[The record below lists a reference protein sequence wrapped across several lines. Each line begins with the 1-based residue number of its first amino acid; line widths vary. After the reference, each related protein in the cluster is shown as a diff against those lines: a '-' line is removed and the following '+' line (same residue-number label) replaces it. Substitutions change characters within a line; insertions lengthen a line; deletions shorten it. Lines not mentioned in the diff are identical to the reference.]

1 MYRRSLLRIG
11 AEDDE
16 KRRKQSRE
24 ALEMPKRSDIHKVLL
39 IGSGPIQIGQAAEF
53 DFSGSQA
60 CKSLR
65 EEGIEVVLVNSN
77 PATIMTDPD
86 TADKVYIEPLT
97 PETVAKI
104 IEKERP
110 DGIIAGIGGQT
121 GLNITSELAEMG
133 VLEKFHVEVLGTSVR
148 SIQEAEDRD
157 LFKKAMQRVGEPV
170 PKSRA
175 VSTLDQALEVMEEL
189 GLPLVVRPAYTL
201 GGSGGGIAKTKEEL
215 LAICDL
221 GLKRSRIS
229 QVLLEESVGGWIE
242 LEYEVMRD
250 SNNTCITI
258 CNMENMDPMGI
269 HTGESIVV
277 TPIQTLS
284 DKEIQMLRSASIN
297 IIRALGIEGGCNVQF
312 AVKDGE
318 YRVIEVNPRVSRSSA
333 LASKATG
340 YPIARVTA
348 KIAIGMTLDEIRNDV
363 TKETPASFEPTVDY
377 VVTKIPRWPFDKFVK
392 ANKSLTTAMKSTG
405 EVMAIGRSLEESI
418 QKAIRSLDIDKEL
431 GYSGKY
437 SQWTDE
443 ELHALLSEPTDERI
457 FAIYIALKR
466 GWKAEE
472 ISRITGIEPY
482 FLYRMENILVMEN
495 EIKAALNPE
504 VLRKAKRT
512 GFTDEQIARLTGK
525 GREEITDMRISSG
538 IIPTYKMVDTCAAEF
553 AAKTPYYYSTYDMQ
567 CELVPSDRKKVLIL
581 GSGPIRIGQGIEF
594 DYCTVHAV
602 MALREQ
608 GIEAHIVN
616 NNPETVSTDYDTSD
630 KLFFEPVTLEDVMN
644 IIEKEQPYGVLVQF
658 GGQTAIN
665 LAIPLEKEIA
675 RRGLG
680 TRILGTSPDSI
691 DLAED
696 RERFNALMN
705 DMNIPQPQAGI
716 AYSPAEAKAV
726 AAKIGYPV
734 LVRPSYV
741 LGGRAMEIVY
751 DEAGLEVYMR
761 EAVRVSR
768 EHPVLIDDF
777 LQDAV
782 EIDVDA
788 VCDGEDVL
796 IGAIMEH
803 IEEAGIHSGDS
814 ACMIP
819 PQTLPGVVLEVVR
832 DYVRKIALGL
842 NVVGIVNLQMA
853 YKDGTVYVL
862 EANPRSSR
870 TIPFVS
876 KSVGLPLAKIAANVM
891 IGKTLAEQG
900 YTREPKVPYV
910 SVKEV
915 LLPFDKL
922 PGADVLLGP
931 EMRSTGE
938 VMGIDYNLGLAFF
951 KAELSADNSL
961 PVEGMVFISV
971 KDEDKA
977 TAAVAARKLYDAGLS
992 IIATDST
999 AEYLRRSGL
1008 PVVRVNKIFNGS
1020 PNVLDYIKIGEVRLI
1035 INTPTTKQSVRDGYQ
1050 IRRSAVDYHV
1060 PYITTIQA
1068 AQAAAD
1074 AILKAKKDQITIKA
1088 LDEYHKEVYY
1098 S

>member
-1 MYRRSLLRIG
+1 
-11 AEDDE
+11 
-16 KRRKQSRE
+16 
-24 ALEMPKRSDIHKVLL
+24 MPKRTDIHKVLL

-65 EEGIEVVLVNSN
+65 EEGIKVVLVNSN

-86 TADKVYIEPLT
+86 MAEKVYIEPLV
-97 PETVAKI
+97 PEIVAKI

-133 VLEKFHVEVLGTSVR
+133 ILEKYNVEVLGTSVE
-148 SIQEAEDRD
+148 SIKESEDRD

-170 PKSRA
+170 PRSTA
-175 VSTLDQALEVMEEL
+175 VHTLDEALAVMDEL

-201 GGSGGGIAKTKEEL
+201 GGSGGGIAHTREDL
-215 LAICDL
+215 LRICEL

-229 QVLLEESVGGWIE
+229 QALLEESVGGWTE

-250 SNNTCITI
+250 KNDTCITI

-284 DKEIQMLRSASIN
+284 DQQIQMLRSAAIN
-297 IIRALGIEGGCNVQF
+297 IIRALRIEGGCNIQF
-312 AVKDGE
+312 AIKNDE

-377 VVTKIPRWPFDKFVK
+377 AVIKIPRWPFDKFVK
-392 ANKSLTTAMKSTG
+392 ADKTLTTSMKSTG
-405 EVMAIGRSLEESI
+405 EVMAIGRSYEEALM
-418 QKAIRSLDIDKEL
+418 KAVRSLDIDKDF

-437 SQWTDE
+437 TPWTDE
-443 ELHALLSEPTDERI
+443 EIKELLQTPTDERL
-457 FAIYIALKR
+457 FAIHQALKR
-466 GWKAEE
+466 GMSSEE
-472 ISRITGIEPY
+472 ISRITSIEPY
-482 FLYRMENILVMEN
+482 FLYRIENIIAVEEMVQKELTPVTM
-495 EIKAALNPE
+495 
-504 VLRKAKRT
+504 RKAKRT
-512 GFTDEQIARLTGK
+512 GFTDEQIARLVK
-525 GREEITDMRISSG
+525 KSREEITDLRHEWG

-553 AAKTPYYYSTYDMQ
+553 EAKTPYYYSTYDTE
-567 CELVPSDRKKVLIL
+567 CELRPSDRKKVLIL

-602 MALREQ
+602 LALREQ

-644 IIEKEQPYGVLVQF
+644 IIEKERPYGVLVQF

-675 RRGLG
+675 RLGLN
-680 TRILGTSPDSI
+680 TRILGTTPDSI

-696 RERFNALMN
+696 RERFNLLMQELN
-705 DMNIPQPQAGI
+705 VPQPSAGI
-716 AYSPAEAKAV
+716 AFSPDEAKAV
-726 AAKIGYPV
+726 AARIGYPV
-734 LVRPSYV
+734 MVRPSYV

-761 EAVRVSR
+761 EAVRVSH

-777 LQDAV
+777 LQNAV

-788 VCDGEDVL
+788 VCDGTDVL

-832 DYVRKIALGL
+832 DYVRRIALGL
-842 NVVGIVNLQMA
+842 GVKGIVNLQMA

-876 KSVGLPLAKIAANVM
+876 KAVGLPLAKIAANVM
-891 IGKTLAEQG
+891 IGLSLKEQG
-900 YTREPKVPYV
+900 HTKEPKTPYV

-938 VMGIDYNLGLAFF
+938 VMGIDYNQGLAFF
-951 KAELSADNSL
+951 KAELSADNTL
-961 PVEGMVFISV
+961 PLEGVVFVSV
-971 KDEDKA
+971 RDEDKA
-977 TAAVAARKLYDAGLS
+977 AVAVAAKKLSDAGLK
-992 IIATDST
+992 IIATDNT
-999 AEYLRRSGL
+999 ADYLNRSGI
-1008 PVVRVNKIFNGS
+1008 PVEQVKKIYNGH
-1020 PNVLDYIKIGEVRLI
+1020 PNVLDYMKRGEVKLI
-1035 INTPTTKQSVRDGYQ
+1035 INTPTTKQSVKDGYQ

-1060 PYITTIQA
+1060 PYITTVQA
-1068 AQAAAD
+1068 AQTAAN
-1074 AILKAKKDQITIKA
+1074 AILMASKDRITIKA
-1088 LDEYHKEVYY
+1088 LDEYHKEVTYN
-1098 S
+1098 

>member
-1 MYRRSLLRIG
+1 
-11 AEDDE
+11 
-16 KRRKQSRE
+16 
-24 ALEMPKRSDIHKVLL
+24 MPKRADIHKVLL

-86 TADKVYIEPLT
+86 MAEKIYIEPLV
-97 PETVAKI
+97 PEILAKI

-121 GLNITSELAEMG
+121 GLNLTSELAEMG
-133 VLEKFHVEVLGTSVR
+133 VLEKYKVEVLGTSVQ

-170 PKSRA
+170 PASVA
-175 VSTLDQALEVMEEL
+175 VNSMDEAFAAVEEL

-201 GGSGGGIAKTKEEL
+201 GGSGGGIAHNRDEL
-215 LAICDL
+215 VKICEL
-221 GLKRSRIS
+221 GLKRSRIH
-229 QVLLEESVGGWIE
+229 QVLLEESVEGWTE

-250 SNNTCITI
+250 SRDTCITI

-284 DKEIQMLRSASIN
+284 DRQIQKLRSAAIN
-297 IIRALGIEGGCNVQF
+297 IIRALRIEGGCNIQF
-312 AVKDGE
+312 AVKDDE

-377 VVTKIPRWPFDKFVK
+377 AVIKIPRWPFDKFVK
-392 ANKSLTTAMKSTG
+392 ANKVLTTAMKSTG
-405 EVMAIGRSLEESI
+405 EVMAIGRSYEEALM
-418 QKAIRSLDIDKEL
+418 KAIRSLDIDKEF
-431 GYSGKY
+431 GYAGKY
-437 SQWTDE
+437 TIWTDDE
-443 ELHALLSEPTDERI
+443 VRDILKNPTDDRL
-457 FAIYIALKR
+457 FAIYQALRR
-466 GWKAEE
+466 GMSVEE
-472 ISRITGIEPY
+472 IVGLTLIEPY
-482 FLYRMENILVMEN
+482 FLYRIQNIIAVED
-495 EIKAALNPE
+495 EVKKALNPDT
-504 VLRKAKRT
+504 LRRAKRM
-512 GFTDEQIARLTGK
+512 GFTDEHIASLVGK
-525 GREEITDMRISSG
+525 TREEITDYRIAEG

-553 AAKTPYYYSTYDMQ
+553 AASTPYYYSTYDTE
-567 CELVPSDRKKVLIL
+567 CELVPTKNKKVLIL

-602 MALREQ
+602 MALRER
-608 GIEAHIVN
+608 GIETHIVN

-644 IIEKEQPYGVLVQF
+644 IIEKERPYGVMVQF

-665 LAIPLEKEIA
+665 LAIPLEKELA
-675 RRGLG
+675 RRGLA
-680 TRILGTSPDSI
+680 TKILGTSPDSI

-696 RERFNALMN
+696 RERFNLLMKKL
-705 DMNIPQPQAGI
+705 NIPQPEAGI
-716 AYSPAEAKAV
+716 AFSTDEAKAV
-726 AAKIGYPV
+726 AKRIGYPV
-734 LVRPSYV
+734 IVRPSYV

-761 EAVRVSR
+761 EAVRVSH
-768 EHPVLIDDF
+768 EHPILIDDF
-777 LQDAV
+777 LQNAV

-788 VCDGEDVL
+788 VCDGKDVL

-819 PQTLPGVVLEVVR
+819 PQTLPGYVLEVVR
-832 DYVRKIALGL
+832 DYVRKIALNLGV
-842 NVVGIVNLQMA
+842 NGIMNMQLA

-876 KSVGLPLAKIAANVM
+876 KSVGLPLAKIAAAVM
-891 IGKTLAEQG
+891 IGHTLAEQG
-900 YTREPKVPYV
+900 HTEEPKLPYV

-961 PVEGMVFISV
+961 PLEGIVFISV
-971 KDEDKA
+971 RDEDKA
-977 TAAVAARKLYDAGLS
+977 AVAVAAKKLTDAGLK
-992 IIATDST
+992 IIATDGT
-999 AEYLRRSGL
+999 AEYLKKSGIA
-1008 PVVRVNKIFNGS
+1008 VERVNKIFNGS
-1020 PNVLDYIKIGEVRLI
+1020 PNVLDYMKRGEVKLI
-1035 INTPTTKQSVRDGYQ
+1035 INTPTTKQSIKDGAQ
-1050 IRRSAVDYHV
+1050 IRRGAVDYHV
-1060 PYITTIQA
+1060 PYITTVQA
-1068 AQAAAD
+1068 AQASAD
-1074 AILKAKKDQITIKA
+1074 AIVMAEKDRITIKA
-1088 LDEYHKEVYY
+1088 LDEYHKEV
-1098 S
+1098 SGCARPR

>member
-1 MYRRSLLRIG
+1 
-11 AEDDE
+11 
-16 KRRKQSRE
+16 
-24 ALEMPKRSDIHKVLL
+24 MPKRNDIHKVLL

-77 PATIMTDPD
+77 PATIMTDPN
-86 TADKVYIEPLT
+86 TADKVYIEPLV
-97 PETVAKI
+97 PEIIAKI

-121 GLNITSELAEMG
+121 GLNITSELADMG
-133 VLEKFHVEVLGTSVR
+133 VLEKFHVEVLGTSVKA
-148 SIQEAEDRD
+148 IQEAEDRD

-175 VSTLDQALEVMEEL
+175 VNTLDEALQVMEEI

-201 GGSGGGIAKTKEEL
+201 GGSGGGIARTREEL
-215 LAICDL
+215 LSICEL

-229 QVLLEESVGGWIE
+229 QVLLEESLGGWTE

-284 DKEIQMLRSASIN
+284 DREIQMLRSSAIN
-297 IIRALGIEGGCNVQF
+297 IIRTLGIEGGCNIQF
-312 AVKDGE
+312 AFKNGE

-377 VVTKIPRWPFDKFVK
+377 AVIKIPRWPFDKFVK
-392 ANKSLTTAMKSTG
+392 ANKTLTTAMKSTG
-405 EVMAIGRSLEESI
+405 EVMSIGRGFEEALM
-418 QKAIRSLDIDKEL
+418 KAIRSLDIDKDL
-431 GYSGKY
+431 GYAGKY
-437 SQWTDE
+437 SVWTDE
-443 ELHALLSEPTDERI
+443 EIGKLLENPTDERI
-457 FAIYIALKR
+457 FAIYQALKR
-466 GWKAEE
+466 GMSSEE
-472 ISRITGIEPY
+472 IAKITGIELY
-482 FLYRMENILVMEN
+482 FLYRMERILAMEE
-495 EIKAALNPE
+495 EIRTGLEPQ
-504 VLRKAKRT
+504 VLRKAKRF
-512 GFTDEQIARLTGK
+512 GFTDEQIADIVGK
-525 GREEITDMRISSG
+525 SREEITDMRLSLG

-553 AAKTPYYYSTYDMQ
+553 EAKTPYYYSTYDTE
-567 CELVPSDRKKVLIL
+567 CELVPSNKKKVLIL

-608 GIEAHIVN
+608 GIETHIVN

-644 IIEKEQPYGVLVQF
+644 IIEKEQHDGVLVQF

-665 LAIPLEKEIA
+665 LAFPLEREIA
-675 RRGLG
+675 RRGLK
-680 TRILGTSPDSI
+680 TKILGTSPDSI

-705 DMNIPQPQAGI
+705 QLNIPQPSAGI
-716 AYSPAEAKAV
+716 AFAPEEAKAV
-726 AAKIGYPV
+726 AARIGYPV

-761 EAVRVSR
+761 EAVRVSHD
-768 EHPVLIDDF
+768 HPVLIDDF
-777 LQDAV
+777 LQNAV

-788 VCDGEDVL
+788 VCDGKDVL

-842 NVVGIVNLQMA
+842 KVVGIVNL
-853 YKDGTVYVL
+853 
-862 EANPRSSR
+862 
-870 TIPFVS
+870 
-876 KSVGLPLAKIAANVM
+876 
-891 IGKTLAEQG
+891 
-900 YTREPKVPYV
+900 
-910 SVKEV
+910 
-915 LLPFDKL
+915 
-922 PGADVLLGP
+922 
-931 EMRSTGE
+931 
-938 VMGIDYNLGLAFF
+938 
-951 KAELSADNSL
+951 
-961 PVEGMVFISV
+961 
-971 KDEDKA
+971 
-977 TAAVAARKLYDAGLS
+977 
-992 IIATDST
+992 
-999 AEYLRRSGL
+999 
-1008 PVVRVNKIFNGS
+1008 
-1020 PNVLDYIKIGEVRLI
+1020 
-1035 INTPTTKQSVRDGYQ
+1035 
-1050 IRRSAVDYHV
+1050 
-1060 PYITTIQA
+1060 
-1068 AQAAAD
+1068 
-1074 AILKAKKDQITIKA
+1074 
-1088 LDEYHKEVYY
+1088 
-1098 S
+1098 

>member
-1 MYRRSLLRIG
+1 
-11 AEDDE
+11 
-16 KRRKQSRE
+16 
-24 ALEMPKRSDIHKVLL
+24 MPKRNDIHKVLL

-77 PATIMTDPD
+77 PATIMTDPN
-86 TADKVYIEPLT
+86 TADKVYIEPLV
-97 PETVAKI
+97 PEIVAKI

-121 GLNITSELAEMG
+121 GLNITSELADMG
-133 VLEKFHVEVLGTSVR
+133 VLEKFNVEVLGTSVK

-175 VSTLDQALEVMEEL
+175 VNTLDEALTVMEEL

-201 GGSGGGIAKTKEEL
+201 GGSGGGIARTREEL
-215 LAICDL
+215 LSICEL

-229 QVLLEESVGGWIE
+229 QVLLEESLGGWTE

-284 DKEIQMLRSASIN
+284 DKEIQMLRSAAIN
-297 IIRALGIEGGCNVQF
+297 IIRTLGIEGGCNIQF
-312 AVKDGE
+312 AFKNGE

-377 VVTKIPRWPFDKFVK
+377 VVIKIPRWPFDKFVK
-392 ANKSLTTAMKSTG
+392 ANKTLTTAMKSTG
-405 EVMAIGRSLEESI
+405 EVMAIGRSYEEALM
-418 QKAIRSLDIDKEL
+418 KAIRSLDIDKDL
-431 GYSGKY
+431 GYAGKY
-437 SQWTDE
+437 TTWTDE
-443 ELHALLSEPTDERI
+443 EIKNLLENPTDERL
-457 FAIYIALKR
+457 FAIYQALKR
-466 GWKAEE
+466 GMSSEE
-472 ISRITGIEPY
+472 ISKITGIEPY
-482 FLYRMENILVMEN
+482 FLYRMENIIAMEE
-495 EIKAALNPE
+495 EIRSGLNAQ

-512 GFTDEQIARLTGK
+512 GFTDKQIADIVGK
-525 GREEITDMRISSG
+525 SREEITDMRISLG

-553 AAKTPYYYSTYDMQ
+553 EAKTPYYYSTYDTQ
-567 CELVPSDRKKVLIL
+567 CELVPSDKKKVLIL

-602 MALREQ
+602 MALRER
-608 GIEAHIVN
+608 GIETHIVN

-644 IIEKEQPYGVLVQF
+644 ILEKEQHYGVLVQF

-665 LAIPLEKEIA
+665 LAFPLEKEIA
-675 RRGLG
+675 RRGLK
-680 TRILGTSPDSI
+680 TKILGTSPDSI

-696 RERFNALMN
+696 RERFNVLM
-705 DMNIPQPQAGI
+705 DQLNIPQPSAGI
-716 AYSPAEAKAV
+716 AYAPAEAKAV
-726 AAKIGYPV
+726 ATRIGYPV

-751 DEAGLEVYMR
+751 DETGLEVYMR

-777 LQDAV
+777 LQNAV

-788 VCDGEDVL
+788 VCDGTDVL

-842 NVVGIVNLQMA
+842 KVVGIVNLQMA
-853 YKDGTVYVL
+853 YKDGVVYVL

-876 KSVGLPLAKIAANVM
+876 KAVGLPLAKIAANVM
-891 IGKTLAEQG
+891 IGESLREQG
-900 YTREPKVPYV
+900 FLREPKTPYV

-938 VMGIDYNLGLAFF
+938 VMGIDYKLGLAFF
-951 KAELSADNSL
+951 KAELSADNPL
-961 PVEGMVFISV
+961 PLEGMVFISV

-977 TAAVAARKLYDAGLS
+977 AVAVAAKKLHEAGLS
-992 IIATDST
+992 VIATDST

-1008 PVVRVNKIFNGS
+1008 PVVRVNKIYNGS
-1020 PNVLDYIKIGEVRLI
+1020 PNIMDYIKIGEVKLI
-1035 INTPTTKQSVRDGYQ
+1035 INTPTTKESVKDGVQ
-1050 IRRSAVDYHV
+1050 IRRNAVDYHI

-1074 AILKAKKDQITIKA
+1074 AILMAKKDQITIKA

-1098 S
+1098 N

>member
-1 MYRRSLLRIG
+1 
-11 AEDDE
+11 
-16 KRRKQSRE
+16 
-24 ALEMPKRSDIHKVLL
+24 MPKRSDIHKVLL

-86 TADKVYIEPLT
+86 MAEKVYIEPLV
-97 PETVAKI
+97 PEIVAKI

-121 GLNITSELAEMG
+121 GLNITSELSEMG
-133 VLEKFHVEVLGTSVR
+133 VLEKYNVEVLGTSVK

-157 LFKKAMQRVGEPV
+157 LFKKAMERVCEPV
-170 PKSRA
+170 PKSVA
-175 VSTLDQALEVMEEL
+175 VNTLEEAKAAIKEI

-201 GGSGGGIAKTKEEL
+201 GGSGGGIAQTEEDL
-215 LAICDL
+215 LRICEL

-229 QVLLEESVGGWIE
+229 QVLLEQSVGGWTE
-242 LEYEVMRD
+242 VEYEVMRD

-269 HTGESIVV
+269 HTGESIVA

-284 DKEIQMLRSASIN
+284 DEDIQKLRSAAIN
-297 IIRALGIEGGCNVQF
+297 IIRALGIEGGCNIQF

-377 VVTKIPRWPFDKFVK
+377 VVIKIPRWPFDKFVK
-392 ANKSLTTAMKSTG
+392 ADKTLTTSMKSTG
-405 EVMAIGRSLEESI
+405 EVMAIGRSYEEALM
-418 QKAIRSLDIDKEL
+418 KAVRSLDIDQDF
-431 GYSGKY
+431 GYAGKY
-437 SQWTDE
+437 STWTDDE
-443 ELHALLSEPTDERI
+443 MMGLLKTPTDERL
-457 FAIYIALKR
+457 FAIYQALRR
-466 GWKAEE
+466 GVSVEE
-472 ISRITGIEPY
+472 ISKITAIDPY
-482 FLYRMENILVMEN
+482 FIRRIENI
-495 EIKAALNPE
+495 IKVEDQIKREFNPE
-504 VLRKAKRT
+504 TLRLAKRM
-512 GFTDEQIARLTGK
+512 GFTDERIAALVGK
-525 GREEITDMRISSG
+525 TREDVTDYRTALG

-553 AAKTPYYYSTYDMQ
+553 EAKTPYYYSSYDTE
-567 CELVPSDRKKVLIL
+567 CELKPTNNKKVLII

-602 MALREQ
+602 MALRER
-608 GIEAHIVN
+608 GIETHIIN

-630 KLFFEPVTLEDVMN
+630 RLFFEPVTLEDVMN
-644 IIEKEQPYGVLVQF
+644 IIEKEKPYGVMVQF
-658 GGQTAIN
+658 GGQTAVN

-675 RRGLG
+675 RRGLK
-680 TRILGTSPDSI
+680 TKILGTSPDSM
-691 DLAED
+691 DMAED
-696 RERFNALMN
+696 RERFNALMSEL
-705 DMNIPQPQAGI
+705 NIPQPNAGI
-716 AYSPAEAKAV
+716 AFSPEEAKVV
-726 AAKIGYPV
+726 AKRIGYPV

-751 DEAGLEVYMR
+751 DEAGLDLYMR
-761 EAVRVSR
+761 EAVRVSH

-788 VCDGEDVL
+788 VSDGEDVL

-832 DYVRKIALGL
+832 DYVRRIALGL
-842 NVVGIVNLQMA
+842 KVRGIVNLQMA

-876 KSVGLPLAKIAANVM
+876 KAVGLPLAKIAAAAMV
-891 IGKTLAEQG
+891 GHTLKEQG
-900 YTREPKVPYV
+900 YTEEPKTPYV

-951 KAELSADNSL
+951 KAELSAYNNL
-961 PVEGMVFISV
+961 PLEGIVFISV
-971 KDEDKA
+971 KDEDKMA
-977 TAAVAARKLYDAGLS
+977 VAVAAKKLSDSGLK
-992 IIATDST
+992 IIATDNT
-999 AEYLRRSGL
+999 AAYLSRSGI
-1008 PVVRVNKIFNGS
+1008 PVTQVQKIFNGS
-1020 PNVLDYIKIGEVRLI
+1020 PNVLDYMKRGEVKLI
-1035 INTPTTKQSVRDGYQ
+1035 INTPTTKQSVKDGYQ

-1060 PYITTIQA
+1060 PYITTVQA
-1068 AQAAAD
+1068 AQAAAG
-1074 AILKAKKDQITIKA
+1074 AIEMAKKDRITIKD
-1088 LDEYHKEVYY
+1088 LSEYHREVV
-1098 S
+1098 

>member
-1 MYRRSLLRIG
+1 
-11 AEDDE
+11 
-16 KRRKQSRE
+16 
-24 ALEMPKRSDIHKVLL
+24 MPKRTDIHKVLL

-53 DFSGSQA
+53 NFSGSQA

-86 TADKVYIEPLT
+86 TADKVYIEPLV
-97 PETVAKI
+97 PEIIAKI

-121 GLNITSELAEMG
+121 GLNVTSELAEMG
-133 VLEKFHVEVLGTSVR
+133 ILEKYNVEVLGTSIK
-148 SIQEAEDRD
+148 SIREAEDRD

-170 PKSRA
+170 PKSLA
-175 VSTLDQALEVMEEL
+175 VESMEEALAAMEEL

-201 GGSGGGIAKTKEEL
+201 GGSGGGMAHTSEEL
-215 LAICDL
+215 VKICEL
-221 GLKRSRIS
+221 GLKRSRIH
-229 QVLLEESVGGWIE
+229 QVLLEESVEGWIE

-277 TPIQTLS
+277 TPIQTLA
-284 DKEIQMLRSASIN
+284 DQEIQMLRSSAIN
-297 IIRALGIEGGCNVQF
+297 IIRALGIEGGCNIQF
-312 AVKDGE
+312 AVKDKE

-377 VVTKIPRWPFDKFVK
+377 VVTKIPRWPFDKFVNADK
-392 ANKSLTTAMKSTG
+392 TLTTAMKSTG
-405 EVMAIGRSLEESI
+405 EVMAIGRSYEESLM
-418 QKAIRSLDIDKEL
+418 KAVRSLDIDKDF

-437 SQWTDE
+437 TNWTDE
-443 ELHALLSEPTDERI
+443 EIRNLLKIPTDERL
-457 FAIYIALKR
+457 FAIYQALKR
-466 GWKAEE
+466 GISSEE
-472 ISRITGIEPY
+472 ISEITGIEPY
-482 FLYRMENILVMEN
+482 FLYRIENIINVE
-495 EIKAALNPE
+495 EIVKKELNPE
-504 VLRKAKRT
+504 TLRKAKRT
-512 GFTDEQIARLTGK
+512 GFTDEQIARIVGK
-525 GREEITDMRISSG
+525 SREEITDLRHNLG

-553 AAKTPYYYSTYDMQ
+553 EAKTPYYYSSYDTE
-567 CELVPSDRKKVLIL
+567 CELKPSDKKKVLIL

-675 RRGLG
+675 RRGLK
-680 TRILGTSPDSI
+680 TKILGTTPDSI

-705 DMNIPQPQAGI
+705 QLNIPQPDAGI
-716 AYSPAEAKAV
+716 AFSPAEAKTV
-726 AAKIGYPV
+726 AARIGYPV

-761 EAVRVSR
+761 EAVRVSH

-777 LQDAV
+777 LQNAV

-788 VCDGEDVL
+788 VCDGKDVL

-814 ACMIP
+814 ACIIP
-819 PQTLPGVVLEVVR
+819 TQTLPGVVLEVVR

-842 NVVGIVNLQMA
+842 QVKGIVNLQMA

-876 KSVGLPLAKIAANVM
+876 KAVGLPLAKIAANVM
-891 IGKTLAEQG
+891 IGKSLQEQG
-900 YTREPKVPYV
+900 HTQEPRIPYV

-915 LLPFDKL
+915 LLPFDRL

-938 VMGIDYNLGLAFF
+938 VMGIDYKLGLAFF
-951 KAELSADNSL
+951 KAELSADNPL
-961 PVEGMVFISV
+961 PLQGVVFISV
-971 KDEDKA
+971 KDDDKA
-977 TAAVAARKLYDAGLS
+977 AAAVAAKKLSEAGLK
-992 IIATDST
+992 IIATDNT
-999 AEYLRRSGL
+999 AEYL
-1008 PVVRVNKIFNGS
+1008 
-1020 PNVLDYIKIGEVRLI
+1020 
-1035 INTPTTKQSVRDGYQ
+1035 Q
-1050 IRRSAVDYHV
+1050 
-1060 PYITTIQA
+1060 
-1068 AQAAAD
+1068 
-1074 AILKAKKDQITIKA
+1074 
-1088 LDEYHKEVYY
+1088 
-1098 S
+1098 

>member
-1 MYRRSLLRIG
+1 MG
-11 AEDDE
+11 G
-16 KRRKQSRE
+16 E
-24 ALEMPKRSDIHKVLL
+24 AVEMPRRSDIHKVLL

-86 TADKVYIEPLT
+86 TADKVYIEPLV
-97 PETVAKI
+97 PEIVAKI

-133 VLEKFHVEVLGTSVR
+133 VLERYNVEVLGTSVR

-157 LFKKAMQRVGEPV
+157 LFKKAMERVGEPV

-175 VSTLDQALEVMEEL
+175 VNSLDEALQAMEEL

-201 GGSGGGIAKTKEEL
+201 GGSGGGIAKTREDL
-215 LAICDL
+215 LSICQL
-221 GLKRSRIS
+221 GLKRSRIG
-229 QVLLEESVGGWIE
+229 QVLLEESLGGWTE

-284 DKEIQMLRSASIN
+284 DREIQMLRSAAIN
-297 IIRALGIEGGCNVQF
+297 IIRTLGIEGGCNIQF
-312 AVKDGE
+312 AVRDGE

-363 TKETPASFEPTVDY
+363 TKETPASFEPAVDY
-377 VVTKIPRWPFDKFVK
+377 VVTKIPRWPFDKFVN
-392 ANKSLTTAMKSTG
+392 ANNTLTTSMKSTG
-405 EVMAIGRSLEESI
+405 EVMAIGRSYEESLM
-418 QKAIRSLDIDKEL
+418 KAIRSLDIDKEL
-431 GYSGKY
+431 GYAGKY
-437 SQWTDE
+437 SVWTDE
-443 ELHALLSEPTDERI
+443 EVRRLLVEPTDERI
-457 FAIYIALKR
+457 FAIYQALKR
-466 GWKAEE
+466 GMGSDE
-472 ISRITGIEPY
+472 ISRLTGIHPY
-482 FLYRMENILVMEN
+482 FLYRMEKILSVEK
-495 EIKAALNPE
+495 EIVASAGGSDRSSNSFIDGEL
-504 VLRKAKRT
+504 LRKAKRT
-512 GFTDEQIARLTGK
+512 GFTDEQIAALIGRR
-525 GREEITDMRISSG
+525 REEVTDLRLSLG

-553 AAKTPYYYSTYDMQ
+553 EAKTPYYYSSYDTQ

-630 KLFFEPVTLEDVMN
+630 KLFFEPVTLEDAMN
-644 IIEKEQPYGVLVQF
+644 IIEKEKPYGVLVQF

-665 LAIPLEKEIA
+665 LAIPLEKEIG
-675 RRGLG
+675 RRGLP
-680 TRILGTSPDSI
+680 TKILGTSPDSI

-696 RERFNALMN
+696 RERFNALM
-705 DMNIPQPQAGI
+705 DRLNIPQPKAGI
-716 AYSPAEAKAV
+716 AISPDEARAV
-726 AAKIGYPV
+726 AAEIGYPV

-761 EAVRVSR
+761 EAVRVSH

-777 LQDAV
+777 LQNAV

-788 VCDGEDVL
+788 VCDGKDVL

-832 DYVRKIALGL
+832 DYVKRIALGL
-842 NVVGIVNLQMA
+842 GVRGIVNLQMA
-853 YKDGTVYVL
+853 YKDGVVYVL

-876 KSVGLPLAKIAANVM
+876 KAVGLPLAKIAANVM
-891 IGKTLAEQG
+891 IGKSLREQG
-900 YTREPKVPYV
+900 FTKEPRTPYV

-951 KAELSADNSL
+951 KAELSADNPL
-961 PVEGMVFISV
+961 PLEGMVFISV
-971 KDEDKA
+971 RDEDKA
-977 TAAVAARKLYDAGLS
+977 AAAVAAKKLHDAGLS
-992 IIATDST
+992 IIATDRT
-999 AEYLRRSGL
+999 AEFLRRSGM

-1020 PNVLDYIKIGEVRLI
+1020 PNVLDYIRIGEVKLI
-1035 INTPTTKQSVRDGYQ
+1035 INTPTTKQSVKDGYQ

-1074 AILKAKKDQITIKA
+1074 AILKARKNQVTIKA
-1088 LDEYHKEVYY
+1088 LNEYHKEVYY

>member
-1 MYRRSLLRIG
+1 
-11 AEDDE
+11 
-16 KRRKQSRE
+16 
-24 ALEMPKRSDIHKVLL
+24 MPKRPDIKKVLL

-65 EEGIEVVLVNSN
+65 EEGVEVVLVNSN

-86 TADKVYIEPLT
+86 MADKVYIEPLV
-97 PETVAKI
+97 PEIVAKI

-133 VLEKFHVEVLGTSVR
+133 VLERYGVEVLGTKVR

-157 LFKKAMQRVGEPV
+157 LFKKAMERIGEPV
-170 PKSRA
+170 PRSVA
-175 VSTLDQALEVMEEL
+175 VTSLEEAEEAMKEL
-189 GLPLVVRPAYTL
+189 GLPLIVRPAYTL
-201 GGSGGGIAKTKEEL
+201 GGSGGGIARSREDL
-215 LAICDL
+215 MRICEM
-221 GLKRSRIS
+221 GLKRSRIH
-229 QVLLEESVGGWIE
+229 QVLLEESVIGWTE
-242 LEYEVMRD
+242 VEYEVMRD

-284 DKEIQMLRSASIN
+284 DHEIQMLRSAAIN
-297 IIRALGIEGGCNVQF
+297 IIRALGIEGGCNIQF
-312 AVKDGE
+312 AVRNGE

-348 KIAIGMTLDEIRNDV
+348 KIAIGLTLDEIRNDV

-377 VVTKIPRWPFDKFVK
+377 VVIKIPRWPFDKFVK
-392 ANKSLTTAMKSTG
+392 ADRTLTTSMKSTG
-405 EVMAIGRSLEESI
+405 EVMAIGRSYEEALM
-418 QKAIRSLDIDKEL
+418 KAIRSLDIDIDL
-431 GYSGKY
+431 GYNGKY
-437 SQWTDE
+437 TPWTDE
-443 ELHALLSEPTDERI
+443 DVRELLRTPTDERL
-457 FAIYIALKR
+457 FAIYQALRR
-466 GWKAEE
+466 GFSVDE
-472 ISRITGIEPY
+472 ISQLSMIDPY
-482 FLYRMENILVMEN
+482 FIERIQNIIRMEDEL
-495 EIKAALNPE
+495 KKGLTPDR
-504 VLRKAKRT
+504 LRRAKKM
-512 GFTDEQIARLTGK
+512 GFLDSRIAELTGMT
-525 GREEITDMRISSG
+525 REEVTDYRLSLG

-553 AAKTPYYYSTYDMQ
+553 AASTPYYYSTYDEE
-567 CELVPSDRKKVLIL
+567 CELNPSDKRKVLIL

-602 MALREQ
+602 TALREM
-608 GIEAHIVN
+608 GIEAHIIN

-644 IIEKEQPYGVLVQF
+644 VIEKENYWGVMVQF
-658 GGQTAIN
+658 GGQTAVN
-665 LAIPLEKEIA
+665 LAVPLEKELK
-675 RRGLG
+675 RRGLK
-680 TRILGTSPDSI
+680 TVILGTSPDSI
-691 DLAED
+691 DIAED
-696 RERFNALMN
+696 RERFNKLLN
-705 DMNIPQPQAGI
+705 KLGIPQPRAGI
-716 AYSPAEAKAV
+716 AYSPEEAKRV
-726 AAKIGYPV
+726 AREIGYPV

-751 DEAGLEVYMR
+751 DESGLELYMR
-761 EAVRVSR
+761 EAVRVSH

-777 LQDAV
+777 LQNAV

-788 VCDGEDVL
+788 VCDGRDVL

-819 PQTLPGVVLEVVR
+819 PQTLPEEVIATVK
-832 DYVRKIALGL
+832 DYVRRIALAL
-842 NVVGIVNLQMA
+842 NVRGIINIQMA
-853 YKDGTVYVL
+853 YKDGVVYVL

-876 KSVGLPLAKIAANVM
+876 KAVGLPLAKIAAKVMAGVTLREMNLNV
-891 IGKTLAEQG
+891 
-900 YTREPKVPYV
+900 EPEIPYV
-910 SVKEV
+910 AVKEV

-938 VMGIDYNLGLAFF
+938 VMGIDYNMGLSFF
-951 KAELSADNSL
+951 KAEMSAENSL
-961 PVEGMVFISV
+961 PLDGIVFISV
-971 KDEDKA
+971 RDEDKA
-977 TAAVAARKLYDAGLS
+977 EMAEVARRLANAGLK
-992 IIATDST
+992 IIATEGTS
-999 AEYLRRSGL
+999 EYLRRAGV
-1008 PVVRVNKIFNGS
+1008 PAERVRKIYNGS
-1020 PNVLDYIKIGEVRLI
+1020 PNVLDYIKRGEVKLI
-1035 INTPTTKQSVRDGYQ
+1035 INTPTTKQSVKDGFQ

-1060 PYITTIQA
+1060 PYITTVQA
-1068 AQAAAD
+1068 ARAAAE
-1074 AILKAKKDQITIKA
+1074 AIEKALKGELTIKA
-1088 LDEYHKEVYY
+1088 LDEYHREVRYRAL
-1098 S
+1098 

>member
-1 MYRRSLLRIG
+1 MPRR
-11 AEDDE
+11 
-16 KRRKQSRE
+16 
-24 ALEMPKRSDIHKVLL
+24 PDIHKVLL

-133 VLEKFHVEVLGTSVR
+133 VLEEFHVEVLGTSVR

-175 VSTLDQALEVMEEL
+175 VSTLEEALEVMEEL

-201 GGSGGGIAKTKEEL
+201 GGSGGGIAKTREEL
-215 LAICDL
+215 LGICDL

-312 AVKDGE
+312 AVKEGE

-405 EVMAIGRSLEESI
+405 EVMAIGRSLEESL

-443 ELHALLSEPTDERI
+443 ELNGLLAEPTDERI

-482 FLYRMENILVMEN
+482 FLYRMENILAMEN

-504 VLRKAKRT
+504 VLKKAKRT

-567 CELVPSDRKKVLIL
+567 CELVPSSRKKVLIL

-705 DMNIPQPQAGI
+705 ELNIPQPQAGI

-788 VCDGEDVL
+788 VCDGKDVL

-876 KSVGLPLAKIAANVM
+876 KAVGLPLAKIAANVM
-891 IGKTLAEQG
+891 IGKTLAEQD
-900 YTREPKVPYV
+900 YTREPRVPYV

-977 TAAVAARKLYDAGLS
+977 AAAVAARKLYDAGLS

-1035 INTPTTKQSVRDGYQ
+1035 INTPTTKQSVKDGYQ

>member
-1 MYRRSLLRIG
+1 
-11 AEDDE
+11 
-16 KRRKQSRE
+16 
-24 ALEMPKRSDIHKVLL
+24 MPKRNDIHKVLL

-86 TADKVYIEPLT
+86 TADKVYIEPLV
-97 PETVAKI
+97 PEIVAKI

-133 VLEKFHVEVLGTSVR
+133 ILEKYNVEVLGTSVK
-148 SIQEAEDRD
+148 SIREAEDRD

-170 PKSRA
+170 PKSKA
-175 VSTLDQALEVMEEL
+175 VNTLDEALQVMVEL

-201 GGSGGGIAKTKEEL
+201 GGSGGGIAKTREDL
-215 LAICDL
+215 LRICEL

-229 QVLLEESVGGWIE
+229 QVLLEESLGGWIE

-284 DKEIQMLRSASIN
+284 DKAIQMLRSAAIN
-297 IIRALGIEGGCNVQF
+297 IIRALEIEGGCNIQF
-312 AVKDGE
+312 AVKKGE

-392 ANKSLTTAMKSTG
+392 ADNTLTTAMKSTG
-405 EVMAIGRSLEESI
+405 EVMAIGRSYEESLM
-418 QKAIRSLDIDKEL
+418 KAVRSLDIDKDF
-431 GYSGKY
+431 GYTGKY
-437 SQWTDE
+437 TVWTDE
-443 ELHALLSEPTDERI
+443 EIKNLLLNPTDERL
-457 FAIYIALKR
+457 FAIYQALKR
-466 GWKAEE
+466 GVSPED
-472 ISRITGIEPY
+472 ISAITGIEPY
-482 FLYRMENILVMEN
+482 FLYRIQNIVLMEA
-495 EIKAALNPE
+495 EIRKDLNPE
-504 VLRKAKRT
+504 TLRKAKRT
-512 GFTDEQIARLTGK
+512 GFTDEQIAAFVGK
-525 GREEITDMRISSG
+525 SREEITDMRHFLG

-553 AAKTPYYYSTYDMQ
+553 EAKTPYYYSSYDTE
-567 CELVPSDRKKVLIL
+567 CELVPSDRMKVLIL

-608 GIEAHIVN
+608 GIEAHIIN

-644 IIEKEQPYGVLVQF
+644 IIEKELPYGLMVQF

-665 LAIPLEKEIA
+665 LAMPLEKEIA
-675 RRGLG
+675 RRGLK
-680 TRILGTSPDSI
+680 TRILGTTPDSI

-705 DMNIPQPQAGI
+705 RLNIPQPNAGI
-716 AYSPAEAKAV
+716 AYSPVEAKAV
-726 AAKIGYPV
+726 AERIGYPV

-751 DEAGLEVYMR
+751 DESGLEVYMR

-777 LQDAV
+777 LQNAV

-788 VCDGEDVL
+788 VCDGTDVL

-819 PQTLPGVVLEVVR
+819 PQTLPGFVLEVVR

-876 KSVGLPLAKIAANVM
+876 KAVGLPLAKIAANVM
-891 IGKTLAEQG
+891 IDNPCASRAISMSPRRLTSQSRRYCCL
-900 YTREPKVPYV
+900 
-910 SVKEV
+910 
-915 LLPFDKL
+915 
-922 PGADVLLGP
+922 
-931 EMRSTGE
+931 ST
-938 VMGIDYNLGLAFF
+938 NF
-951 KAELSADNSL
+951 
-961 PVEGMVFISV
+961 PVRTFCWG
-971 KDEDKA
+971 
-977 TAAVAARKLYDAGLS
+977 
-992 IIATDST
+992 
-999 AEYLRRSGL
+999 RR
-1008 PVVRVNKIFNGS
+1008 
-1020 PNVLDYIKIGEVRLI
+1020 
-1035 INTPTTKQSVRDGYQ
+1035 
-1050 IRRSAVDYHV
+1050 
-1060 PYITTIQA
+1060 
-1068 AQAAAD
+1068 
-1074 AILKAKKDQITIKA
+1074 
-1088 LDEYHKEVYY
+1088 
-1098 S
+1098 